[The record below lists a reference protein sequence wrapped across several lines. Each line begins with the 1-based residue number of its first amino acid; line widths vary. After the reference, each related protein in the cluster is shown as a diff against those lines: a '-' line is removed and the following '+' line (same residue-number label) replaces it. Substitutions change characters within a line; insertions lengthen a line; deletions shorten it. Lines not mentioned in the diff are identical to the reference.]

1 MLLGG
6 GPGLHGWEHFLNTG
20 IVRRLNQDALVVL
33 IDTSMADVL
42 DIGVRPSGLFQAISH
57 VKGLLAGI
65 NCGSSRGI
73 TLYVRHIQYATI
85 W

>member
-1 MLLGG
+1 
-6 GPGLHGWEHFLNTG
+6 
-20 IVRRLNQDALVVL
+20 
-33 IDTSMADVL
+33 MADVL

-65 NCGSSRGI
+65 NCGSSGSI
-73 TLYVRHIQYATI
+73 ALYVRHIQYATI